1 MSELDTLLEFLSS
14 LRLDAAQEKRAQLQL
29 DEALEKAGW
38 SYEREHRLSSRDIV
52 DFFVDVDGQKVAL
65 ELKTRAQRKRIY
77 RQVERYAQHETVAA
91 VILLTGTAMQLPET
105 INHKPAYVVS
115 LGAGWL

>member
-1 MSELDTLLEFLSS
+1 MSKLQTLIEFLSS
-14 LRLDAAQEKRAQLQL
+14 IRLDAAQEKRAQQDL

-38 SYEREHRLSSRDIV
+38 SYEREYRLSNKDIV
-52 DFFVDVDGQKVAL
+52 DFYVDLDGQKVAL
-65 ELKTRAQRKRIY
+65 ELKTRAQRMRIF
-77 RQVERYAQHETVAA
+77 RQIERYAQHESVDV
-91 VILLTGTAMQLPET
+91 VILLTGTAMQLPAT